1 MLINC
6 NDVDIDRDENYNI
19 KDDDNGNDRENVFC
33 LFKRVEQEKSL
44 SPHELKTYSIY
55 KHDTVDILILAVCKT
70 CVIWTL

>member
-1 MLINC
+1 MMTMVMIEK
-6 NDVDIDRDENYNI
+6 DVLY
-19 KDDDNGNDRENVFC
+19 